1 MPARAKESPAPA
13 KDEPPFEAALAELE
27 TIVREMEGEQVPL
40 DKLIENYERG
50 SALYRRCQERLDA
63 AEGRIEVIRN
73 ASPAG
78 SGGESND
85 GKTESQEEAAS
96 SSASEHGDELF

>member
-63 AEGRIEVIRN
+63 AEGRIETIRN
-73 ASPAG
+73 EGPANT
-78 SGGESND
+78 GGESKD
-85 GKTESQEEAAS
+85 RDAESQEEAAAP
-96 SSASEHGDELF
+96 SASEHGDELF